1 MNAVNEHE
9 PSRAKIICFPLG
21 HLVATPGAL
30 DLLDRMAVNA
40 SELLQ
45 RHQRGDWGDVP
56 PEDAVE
62 NELAIVNGNVMMNEG
77 QRGDVGE
84 LYFGFVV
91 DVVSPDFDRHSLLVQ
106 GLHDWHNLL
115 LLCVFILCT
124 TQRCIATVFQRIRET
139 QVSCWNGAREPDAIR
154 RHKELMPAA
163 VHGESFDFQQ
173 ERFTDTPTNYCLV
186 RSKSNWLE
194 PLWAFC

>member
-1 MNAVNEHE
+1 MNSSRACWLLADFARLLKGKNMNAVNEHE

-62 NELAIVNGNVMMNEG
+62 NELSIVNGN
-77 QRGDVGE
+77 RILSSYTVGGE
-84 LYFGFVV
+84 RIWIITEA
-91 DVVSPDFDRHSLLVQ
+91 DRSSTT
-106 GLHDWHNLL
+106 LL
-115 LLCVFILCT
+115 LP
-124 TQRCIATVFQRIRET
+124 E
-139 QVSCWNGAREPDAIR
+139 E
-154 RHKELMPAA
+154 
-163 VHGESFDFQQ
+163 
-173 ERFTDTPTNYCLV
+173 Y
-186 RSKSNWLE
+186 
-194 PLWAFC
+194 